1 MIPVQF
7 DYIAPENLADA
18 VQLLGT
24 RDGALALAGG
34 HTTLLD
40 LKRRRLTPTLL
51 VDLRRIPELRGI
63 RLAQGGGVDIGAMTS
78 YAELLASDEVR
89 KNSHCLVE
97 AIAGL
102 GDAQVRNR
110 ATLGGS
116 LARNDPTADLP
127 AVALALEAQIK
138 TIGSSGHRALA
149 AEAFLA
155 GPRTTALERGEIITT
170 IHLPATVPG
179 QGTAYE
185 KFQCP
190 ATGSA
195 ICGVAATVTRG
206 KDDGDTV
213 YRLFVVGA
221 TEHAVRLRKV
231 EAALMGQRL
240 TASSIASAAA
250 QVVNE
255 ALPYVSDFH
264 ASPEYRA
271 HLTRVLVERALG
283 RAAERAE

>member
-18 VQLLGT
+18 VKLLAA

-34 HTTLLD
+34 HSVLLD

-51 VDLRRIPELRGI
+51 VDLRNIPELRGI
-63 RLAQGGGVDIGAMTS
+63 RPAQGGGLDIGAMTT
-78 YAELLASDEVR
+78 YAELLAWDEVR
-89 KNSHCLVE
+89 QNYHCLAE

-102 GDAQVRNR
+102 GDAQVRHR

-127 AVALALEAQIK
+127 AVALALQAQIK
-138 TIGSSGHRALA
+138 TISPSGRRALA

-155 GPRTTALERGEIITT
+155 GPGPTPLKRGEIITT
-170 IHLPATVPG
+170 IHLPATVPS

-185 KFQCP
+185 KFPCP

-231 EAALMGQRL
+231 EAALLGQRP

-271 HLTRVLVERALG
+271 HLTRVLAERALS
-283 RAAERAE
+283 RAANRAG